1 MKRRNVFTLL
11 EKKTAGQEMKQRN
24 MVRKIPKASTLIR
37 PNASLRLSPPFFSD
51 LSLTKKVALK
61 NGVSLSLVKNTKKV
75 AEAM

>member
-1 MKRRNVFTLL
+1 MKLRNVLTLL
-11 EKKTAGQEMKQRN
+11 EKKTAGQQMKHRN

-37 PNASLRLSPPFFSD
+37 PIASLRLSPSFFSD